1 MSSTNNVNNE
11 FITKL
16 RITVSDV
23 LRSKIKSRVLCNK
36 ETKDLTDI
44 LNRIQTDNEFLI
56 EYANTCITHRNIASI
71 LHNALNKMRMS

>member
-23 LRSKIKSRVLCNK
+23 LRSKIKSCTLGNK
-36 ETKDLTDI
+36 KTKDLTDI

-56 EYANTCITHRNIASI
+56 EYVNTCIAHKNIADV
-71 LHNALNKMRMS
+71 LHNALNKIRY

>member
-16 RITVSDV
+16 RISVSEV
-23 LRSKIKSRVLCNK
+23 LRSKIKSRALCNK
-36 ETKDLTDI
+36 EPKNLTDI

-56 EYANTCITHRNIASI
+56 EYVNTCITHKNIAGV
-71 LHNALNKMRMS
+71 LHNIINKIRY

>member
-1 MSSTNNVNNE
+1 MSSTNNINDE
-11 FITKL
+11 FINKL

-44 LNRIQTDNEFLI
+44 LDRIQTDNEFLI
-56 EYANTCITHRNIASI
+56 EYANTCITHMNITCV
-71 LHNALNKMRMS
+71 LHNALDEIRIS